1 MLGGSVIVQQCTAL
15 NSYCSFV
22 QCINCGKGSGF
33 SGAVSLIERSAHSRC
48 EALLVAVRGD
58 DAGAG
63 VRERWIEMLRVKPWV
78 HLTWRVAAAATFTV

>member
-1 MLGGSVIVQQCTAL
+1 M
-15 NSYCSFV
+15 
-22 QCINCGKGSGF
+22 
-33 SGAVSLIERSAHSRC
+33 IERSAHSRC

-78 HLTWRVAAAATFTV
+78 HLAWGVAAAATFTV